1 VSLREGTLIADG
13 LRLIR
18 PLCEGAMGSLW
29 VAQHDGLKRQVAVKF
44 VAKELLHDETAI
56 KRFARESKLAERLQS
71 AHVPQSHGRGETHDG
86 SPFLVMELLVGETLE
101 ARLKRAGRLTH
112 GEVLAI
118 LEQVASALDDA
129 HALGIVHRDIKPD
142 NLFLLE
148 GADTQV
154 KVLDFGMAKRVD
166 AMDPTVV
173 TEAGRTVGT
182 PDYMSPEQ
190 LREAH
195 GVDYRADLWALA
207 VVAYRAI
214 TGRLPFVSG
223 NFAGLCMA
231 ICTGRYPPAS
241 SVDPRLP
248 TSLDAWFERS
258 LSLDREQRFETATA
272 TVDALRSALPPPRRW
287 SMLWL
292 GLALLALA
300 VGVAIAAMSG

>member
-1 VSLREGTLIADG
+1 
-13 LRLIR
+13 
-18 PLCEGAMGSLW
+18 
-29 VAQHDGLKRQVAVKF
+29 
-44 VAKELLHDETAI
+44 
-56 KRFARESKLAERLQS
+56 
-71 AHVPQSHGRGETHDG
+71 
-86 SPFLVMELLVGETLE
+86 
-101 ARLKRAGRLTH
+101 
-112 GEVLAI
+112 
-118 LEQVASALDDA
+118 
-129 HALGIVHRDIKPD
+129 
-142 NLFLLE
+142 LLE

-300 VGVAIAAMSG
+300 VGAAIAAMSG